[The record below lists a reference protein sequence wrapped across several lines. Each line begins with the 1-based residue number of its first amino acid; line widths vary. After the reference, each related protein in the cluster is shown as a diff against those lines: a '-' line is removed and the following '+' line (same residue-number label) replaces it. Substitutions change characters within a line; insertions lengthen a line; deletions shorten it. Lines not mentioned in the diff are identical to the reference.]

1 MNNEHTFLIYDIQN
15 EDSHKRILL
24 DHYGMS
30 SEEIQFA
37 INLYRD
43 EMGILQKENQRLN
56 KLVDELLNELKYYK
70 DFKMNYEKKILE
82 QILRRRYY

>member
-70 DFKMNYEKKILE
+70 DFKMNYEEKILE
-82 QILRRRYY
+82 EMLRRRYY

>member
-82 QILRRRYY
+82 EMLRRRYY

>member
-70 DFKMNYEKKILE
+70 DFKMNYEEKILE

>member
-82 QILRRRYY
+82 QMLRRRYY

>member
-70 DFKMNYEKKILE
+70 DFKMNYEEKILKW
-82 QILRRRYY
+82 ILRRRYY

>member
-15 EDSHKRILL
+15 EDSHKRILF

-70 DFKMNYEKKILE
+70 DFKMNYEEKILE

>member
-1 MNNEHTFLIYDIQN
+1 MNNEHTLLIYDIQN
-15 EDSHKRILL
+15 EDLHKRILL
-24 DHYGMS
+24 NHYGMS
-30 SEEIQFA
+30 SEEIQLA

-70 DFKMNYEKKILE
+70 DFKMKYDEK
-82 QILRRRYY
+82 YSSGY

>member
-70 DFKMNYEKKILE
+70 DFKMKYDEK
-82 QILRRRYY
+82 YSSGY

>member
-1 MNNEHTFLIYDIQN
+1 MNNEHAFLIYDTQN
-15 EDSHKRILL
+15 EDLHKRILL
-24 DHYGMS
+24 DHHGMS
-30 SEEIQFA
+30 PEEIQLA

-70 DFKMNYEKKILE
+70 DFKMKYDEK
-82 QILRRRYY
+82 YSSGY